1 MTCYPT
7 TLLFYETMVTMA
19 PDLPQLAF
27 YKIGLLYHPKLAASR
42 VMAAEMLEFI
52 EGLGASAWVS
62 SSWSEEAIKDRL
74 DDLDLLITLGGDG
87 SLLRAARMT
96 ASRSIP
102 ILGINMGRLGFLAEV
117 QPAEWPDR
125 IRQTL
130 LGNCWIE
137 ERMLL
142 RAEHYQADQVI
153 NTYEALNEV
162 VIGRGKFARVIR
174 LHTDIDGVFLTTYT
188 ADGLILATAT
198 GSTAYALAAGGP
210 ILPPELENFL
220 LVPLAPHLSLERA
233 IVLSR
238 GVTVSV
244 QISTDH
250 TAILTVDGQFE
261 VELANQDRMVMQ
273 ASPAVARFVRLQDKN
288 YFYRTL
294 MQRLGWPQ
302 TKK

>member
-1 MTCYPT
+1 MT
-7 TLLFYETMVTMA
+7 
-19 PDLPQLAF
+19 PDSPQLAF
-27 YKIGLLYHPKLAASR
+27 EKIGLLYHPKLAESR

-62 SSWSEEAIKDRL
+62 SSWSEEEIKDRL

-96 ASRSIP
+96 ASRAVP

-125 IRQTL
+125 VRQTL
-130 LGNCWIE
+130 LGSCWIE

-142 RAEHYQADQVI
+142 YAEHHQADQVI

-162 VIGRGKFARVIR
+162 VIGRGKFARMVR
-174 LHTDIDGVFLTTYT
+174 LRTDIDGVFLTTYT

-233 IVLSR
+233 IVLSK

-250 TAILTVDGQFE
+250 TAVLTVDGQFE
-261 VELANQDRMVMQ
+261 VELANQDKVVMQ
-273 ASPAVARFVRLQDKN
+273 ASPAVARFVRLQEKN

-294 MQRLGWPQ
+294 MHRLGWPQ

>member
-1 MTCYPT
+1 
-7 TLLFYETMVTMA
+7 MA
-19 PDLPQLAF
+19 PNSPPLAF
-27 YKIGLLYHPKLAASR
+27 CKTGLLYHPKLAESR

-62 SSWSEEAIKDRL
+62 SSWDEADIKERL

-87 SLLRAARMT
+87 SLLRAARIT
-96 ASRSIP
+96 AHRAIP

-117 QPAEWPDR
+117 QPAEWPER

-130 LGNCWIE
+130 LGDCWIE

-142 RAEHYQADQVI
+142 RAEHYHGDQVV

-162 VIGRGKFARVIR
+162 VIGRGQFARVVR
-174 LHTDIDGVFLTTYT
+174 LHTEIDGVFLTTYT
-188 ADGLILATAT
+188 ADGVIVATAT

-233 IVLSR
+233 IVLSK

-244 QISTDH
+244 QISTDY
-250 TAILTVDGQFE
+250 TAVLTVDGQFE
-261 VELANQDRMVMQ
+261 VELANQDKVVMR
-273 ASPAVARFVRLQDKN
+273 ASPAVARFVRLQDKS

-302 TKK
+302 KRK